1 MPDSYIE
8 FPRPESIR
16 FFEQAMRGHNKV
28 VSIEKLSDSYYQIN
42 RRGLS
47 SIRVF
52 VSNYYALSLSDYYD
66 VRDRYSDIDCLVT
79 ISKWN
84 GVTNEAYVQGKMN
97 SVGVFTMEEFLG
109 ALNFERPYTYIRPID
124 REDNDRFCGRI
135 RTRN

>member
-1 MPDSYIE
+1 MPDSYTE

-16 FFEQAMRGHNKV
+16 FFEQAMRGHDKV
-28 VSIEKLSDSYYQIN
+28 VNIKKLSDSYYEIT

-47 SIRVF
+47 TIRVF

-66 VRDRYSDIDCLVT
+66 VKDDYSDIDCLIT

-84 GVTNEAYVQGKMN
+84 SVTNEAYIQGKN
-97 SVGVFTMEEFLG
+97 NLVGVFTMEEFLG
-109 ALNFERPYTYIRPID
+109 ALNVDRPYTYIRPID
-124 REDNDRFCGRI
+124 RENNDRFGFRI